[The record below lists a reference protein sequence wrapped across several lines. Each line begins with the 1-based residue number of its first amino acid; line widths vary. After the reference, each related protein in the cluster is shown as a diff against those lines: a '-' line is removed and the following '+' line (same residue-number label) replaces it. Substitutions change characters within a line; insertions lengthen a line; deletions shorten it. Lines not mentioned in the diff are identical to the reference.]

1 MCDDGLVAQHDSLEP
16 RIGSMVMSRNS
27 EQARWAVTIAWALAA
42 ALCGCVSTT
51 TVYKDTAGD
60 FVAAAKGIAPAL
72 SSAEGEAARLVSG
85 QQIRHAASDASCPM
99 VPVHIYLST
108 TITGKPTVPDRYF
121 TGLAAQA
128 NVTAQCQAMVDCEAS
143 HTCGSACYGEAQAR
157 CIDVI
162 RHVYSAKAAAP
173 DASSEARSDWQAIDR
188 RITAISLDTD
198 LGARYLASASVSVF
212 ANYLDVLSQAADGK
226 APDLEKKLQDL
237 ANRVDSVNGTFKS
250 LTNSDLLD
258 PTSLAN
264 VDSQLGALGKF
275 FQDIKTMQRNAH
287 DTATIRKAVAE
298 MKEPAMAAM
307 KDMQTRIKGDLN
319 LVAAHDEA
327 DALKARN
334 AINVDY
340 RNASSNN
347 EREALLVKRLA
358 MPIGQTNVDVK
369 VDAVFSAAKA
379 AHDTLVQLIEDP
391 SQAQQRQLREAQYK
405 VFLSAAE
412 DLVSLINVLS

>member
-1 MCDDGLVAQHDSLEP
+1 
-16 RIGSMVMSRNS
+16 
-27 EQARWAVTIAWALAA
+27 
-42 ALCGCVSTT
+42 
-51 TVYKDTAGD
+51 
-60 FVAAAKGIAPAL
+60 
-72 SSAEGEAARLVSG
+72 
-85 QQIRHAASDASCPM
+85 
-99 VPVHIYLST
+99 
-108 TITGKPTVPDRYF
+108 
-121 TGLAAQA
+121 
-128 NVTAQCQAMVDCEAS
+128 
-143 HTCGSACYGEAQAR
+143 
-157 CIDVI
+157 
-162 RHVYSAKAAAP
+162 
-173 DASSEARSDWQAIDR
+173 
-188 RITAISLDTD
+188 
-198 LGARYLASASVSVF
+198 
-212 ANYLDVLSQAADGK
+212 
-226 APDLEKKLQDL
+226 
-237 ANRVDSVNGTFKS
+237 
-250 LTNSDLLD
+250 
-258 PTSLAN
+258 
-264 VDSQLGALGKF
+264 
-275 FQDIKTMQRNAH
+275 MQRNAH